1 MKHVTGLIGRDD
13 LIERVTREARKG
25 RHLLLTGR
33 PGIGKSTVLEAVIDR
48 LIVRRDLTLIHVN
61 EHQAKGQFLEM
72 ARGLLESGLL
82 KPSALELDAGL
93 DALDPAALEWARIKR
108 QVNRLSIRDL
118 TAAIVP
124 ALHAHKGRV
133 LVAVD
138 DLTAVTPTLVA
149 FWLAVLDAAQLLAC
163 ASEKRKNVARLWW
176 KLAEI
181 EVPPLP
187 TERAREIAQTY
198 LQQTG
203 TLVEAPA
210 LFVAH
215 VVQQANGNPQ
225 ALADLLADSAK
236 ERVVDKARIRE
247 LRHAAGVRYLDFTP
261 VMIVALA
268 SIVGARYLAIGT
280 GDTELYIFAGM
291 LAAVVI
297 SVRVFLFRGAGKA
310 N

>member
-1 MKHVTGLIGRDD
+1 MKRITGLIGRED
-13 LIERVTREARKG
+13 LIEQVAREARKG
-25 RHLLLTGR
+25 RHLLLTGS
-33 PGIGKSTVLEAVIDR
+33 PGIGKSAVLEAVLDR
-48 LIVRRDLTLIHVN
+48 LIVRRALIILHLT
-61 EHQAKGQFLEM
+61 EHQAKGQFLEL

-93 DALDPAALEWARIKR
+93 DALDPAAIEWARIKR
-108 QVNRLSIRDL
+108 SVNRLSIRDL

-124 ALHAHKGRV
+124 AIHAHQGRV
-133 LVAVD
+133 LIAVD

-149 FWLAVLDAAQLLAC
+149 FWLAVLDAAQLVAC

-181 EVPPLP
+181 EIPPLAP
-187 TERAREIAQTY
+187 EHARAIAQEY
-198 LQQTG
+198 LEQTG
-203 TLVEAPA
+203 MLVESPA
-210 LFVAH
+210 LFVGH

-225 ALADLLADSAK
+225 ALADLLADSSK
-236 ERVVDKARIRE
+236 ERLVDKRKIRE
-247 LRHAAGVRYLDFTP
+247 MRHAAGVRYLDFTP

-268 SIVGARYLAIGT
+268 SVIGARYLAIGT
-280 GDTELYIFAGM
+280 GDTELYVFAGM

-297 SVRVFLFRGAGKA
+297 SIRVFLFRGAGKA

>member
-1 MKHVTGLIGRDD
+1 MKAITGLIGREE
-13 LIERVTREARKG
+13 LVETVAREARKG
-25 RHLLLTGR
+25 RHLVLTG
-33 PGIGKSTVLEAVIDR
+33 PVGIGKSAVLDAALDRLLLRQQRTVLH
-48 LIVRRDLTLIHVN
+48 LG
-61 EHQAKGQFLEM
+61 EHQAKGQFLEL
-72 ARGLLESGLL
+72 ARGLLEAGLL

-93 DALDPAALEWARIKR
+93 DALDPAARDWARLKR
-108 QVNRLSIRDL
+108 PVNRLSIRDL
-118 TAAIVP
+118 CAAIVP
-124 ALHAHKGRV
+124 ALHAHQGQV
-133 LVAVD
+133 LIAVD
-138 DLTAVTPTLVA
+138 DLTPVTPTLVA
-149 FWLAVLDAAQLLAC
+149 FWLAVCDAAQLVAC
-163 ASEKRKNVARLWW
+163 ASAKKPNVAKLWW
-176 KLAEI
+176 KLVEI
-181 EVPPLP
+181 EVPPLAP
-187 TERAREIAQTY
+187 EHARTLAQTY

-203 TLVEAPA
+203 ALVESPA

-236 ERVVDKARIRE
+236 ERVVDKQKIRAM
-247 LRHAAGVRYLDFTP
+247 RHAAGVRYLDFTP

-297 SVRVFLFRGAGKA
+297 SVRVFLFRDAGRA